1 VSVLNVVR
9 YPFLHHPFSE
19 RLFKSIED
27 LLWWRAEYNRI
38 VYNAETLQDVHQRA
52 HESLRRLIAFC
63 GELTEEE
70 LRRPLAG
77 FGFPT
82 ILRQLEHTIGAEV
95 YWQTVVTTG
104 YTQKAKQPALPDLVA
119 MEAYR
124 QRTATV
130 TQAYLGGASEAEL
143 NAPREMISDPGKTRR
158 LRPADVIMRVVTHI
172 FNHQGQ
178 VLAMCRALGKPNEK
192 RDLDYPLEVPPMPIP
207 AARG

>member
-1 VSVLNVVR
+1 MT
-9 YPFLHHPFSE
+9 
-19 RLFKSIED
+19 LFKSIED

-70 LRRPLAG
+70 LRRPLPG

-95 YWQTVVTTG
+95 YWQTVVTKG
-104 YTQKAKQPALPDLVA
+104 YTQRAEQPALPDLVA

-130 TQAYLGGASEAEL
+130 TQAYLGGASETEL
-143 NAPREMISDPGKTRR
+143 NSPREMISDPGETRR
-158 LRPADVIMRVVTHI
+158 APSRSTDRLS
-172 FNHQGQ
+172 Q
-178 VLAMCRALGKPNEK
+178 
-192 RDLDYPLEVPPMPIP
+192 
-207 AARG
+207 AARPRSATTIC